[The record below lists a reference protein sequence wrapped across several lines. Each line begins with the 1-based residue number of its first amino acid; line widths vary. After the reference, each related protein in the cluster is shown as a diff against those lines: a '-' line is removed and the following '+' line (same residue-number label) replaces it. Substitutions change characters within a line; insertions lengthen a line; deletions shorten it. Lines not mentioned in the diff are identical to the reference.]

1 MGDKDDSSSG
11 ASLDVESARSP
22 HILSSD
28 AVVPHTG
35 DDSAKESGG
44 GFCSYFSLGM
54 TAGSTGTYFGFA
66 ILVCSMLAS
75 VLTQAYSPEDEAV
88 RTKWLI
94 NCPAGYESSC
104 LANQAVLR
112 YSCALVVLYGLN
124 IVMTMASAKLYDSYW
139 IIKTL
144 FFGGILTMFF
154 YLDAS
159 NFNNDGYAWFA
170 RIGGFLYIML
180 QQVILLDFALSW
192 NETWIAKSNAESG
205 ITNNGMDRWKWAIL
219 STGFGLFILSIVA
232 LSVMFKYF
240 GGCSANDTI
249 LALGITISVLG
260 FVYQMLF
267 TRIGSV
273 LTSGVMSAYYAY
285 ICFSAVTLNPDS
297 TCNPSISSSPQTW
310 STVIGLLI
318 TVCSLSWTCYSTILS
333 LPAQAVTGVEVDD
346 KIPYATPGLRSIL
359 LSVSGI
365 FVLGSCYYAMVLTNW
380 ATQQSHFSMGN
391 ARIGEAAM
399 WLQGSASWICFLM
412 YIWALTA
419 PMIWPERFG
428 VDPRQL

>member
-1 MGDKDDSSSG
+1 MGDKG
-11 ASLDVESARSP
+11 ASEPTALDVESRSP

-35 DDSAKESGG
+35 GDSGKESGG
-44 GFCSYFSLGM
+44 GWCSYFSLGF
-54 TAGSTGTYFGFA
+54 TAGSRGTYFGFT
-66 ILVCSMLAS
+66 ILVCAMLAS
-75 VLTQAYSPEDEAV
+75 VLTQAYSPEDTAV
-88 RTKWLI
+88 QEKWLSE
-94 NCPAGYESSC
+94 CPAGFETSC

-112 YSCALVVLYGLN
+112 FSCALVVLYGLN
-124 IVMTMASAKLYDSYW
+124 IVMTMASAQLYDSFW
-139 IIKTL
+139 IPKTL

-159 NFNNDGYAWFA
+159 NFNNDGFAWFA

-192 NETWIAKSNAESG
+192 SETWMSYSKAESG

-219 STGFGLFILSIVA
+219 AAGAGLFVLAITA

-240 GGCSANDTI
+240 GGCPANDTI
-249 LALGITISVLG
+249 LALGITISILG
-260 FVYQMLF
+260 FVYQVTC
-267 TRIGSV
+267 TRVGSV
-273 LTSGVMSAYYAY
+273 LTSGVMAAYYAY
-285 ICFSAVTLNPDS
+285 ICFSSVTLNPDS
-297 TCNPSISSSPQTW
+297 TCNPSISASPQTW
-310 STVIGLLI
+310 STVIGLMI
-318 TVCSLSWTCYSTILS
+318 TVISLSWTCYSTIKS
-333 LPAQAVTGVEVDD
+333 LPAQAITGVEIDD

-359 LSVSGI
+359 LSVSAI
-365 FVLGSCYYAMVLTNW
+365 FILGSCYYAMVLTNW
-380 ATQQSHFSMGN
+380 ATQQAHFTMGN
-391 ARIGEAAM
+391 GRIGEAAM

-428 VDPRQL
+428 LDSRQL